1 MSDDTPTQT
10 GELGEMPE
18 PSTEPREPNPGGV
31 DAQPDDAA
39 NIPADLDPESNPA
52 AEDNP
57 EPLNEGED
65 TATEAT
71 QSGDAGEAGD
81 VPPEEEAPV

>member
-1 MSDDTPTQT
+1 MMSDETPTQT
-10 GELGEMPE
+10 GELGELPE

-31 DAQPDDAA
+31 DARPEDDA

-65 TATEAT
+65 TDTEAT
-71 QSGDAGEAGD
+71 QSGEAGD
-81 VPPEEEAPV
+81 VPPEEETPA